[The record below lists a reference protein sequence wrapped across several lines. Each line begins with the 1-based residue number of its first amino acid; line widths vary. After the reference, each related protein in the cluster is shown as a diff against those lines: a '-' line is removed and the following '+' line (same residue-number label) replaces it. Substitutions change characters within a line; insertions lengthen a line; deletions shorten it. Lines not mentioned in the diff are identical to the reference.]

1 MRKQTVGECLR
12 VYGTVLCLPTWHDI
26 PLGMGQRLGV
36 VSRLLDSEIP
46 KDGPKLSLS
55 EGRQQQLD
63 EFPSSCKA
71 VVFSWI
77 KRKNVNFALKIQYPC
92 SDSGCLHAV
101 STKFPDRTLLTGSIL
116 LRKCDG
122 TDVWMLIC
130 LSLWMGSGASPW
142 SHHQG
147 KVLLKSDLHA
157 SIFKPCVSL
166 CTQNI
171 WKVMFLQEKKC
182 INRECFQ
189 PSIYRELSTF

>member
-1 MRKQTVGECLR
+1 M
-12 VYGTVLCLPTWHDI
+12 D
-26 PLGMGQRLGV
+26 QRLGV
-36 VSRLLDSEIP
+36 VSHLLDSEIP

-55 EGRQQQLD
+55 EGRKQQLD
-63 EFPSSCKA
+63 GFPSSCKA
-71 VVFSWI
+71 IAFSQI
-77 KRKNVNFALKIQYPC
+77 KRKNVIFAPKIRCPC

-101 STKFPDRTLLTGSIL
+101 STKFPDRTSLNGSIL
-116 LRKCDG
+116 LRKCDR

-130 LSLWMGSGASPW
+130 LSVWMGSGASPL
-142 SHHQG
+142 SHRQG
-147 KVLLKSDLHA
+147 KVLLKNDLHA

-189 PSIYRELSTF
+189 PSIYQELSTF